1 MSYLD
6 KLPKEV
12 IKDYKEL
19 RPCQIKAIDAGLL
32 EGKNLLICTPT
43 ASGKTLVAEIA
54 AIKRIKKGKCVYIV
68 PLKALAL
75 EKNNDFKKKYPNLK
89 TAISIGDLDSSD
101 PWLANSDIIIT
112 TSEKMESLIRHGAI
126 WITKVATIIIDEV
139 HLLNE
144 PDRGPTLEILITL
157 LKRILPKSQLIAL
170 SATIGNPEELAKW
183 LEANLVIDDWRPIK
197 LYQGVYLDNEIDFF
211 NEKDNISLNQKTE
224 PAVDLAIDT
233 IIKNKQALV
242 FCATK
247 SSAEATAERIAK
259 LQRIDYDLHKMSEDI
274 LKVLSS
280 PTKQCRRL
288 SYCIKHGIAFHHS
301 GLPSKQRS
309 VIENAFRDKKIK
321 IICCTPT
328 LAMGISMD
336 AFRTI
341 IKSLKRYSSRWGYMW
356 IPVLEYHQCAGRAGR
371 P

>member
-1 MSYLD
+1 MKDID

-12 IKDYKEL
+12 IQDFKEL
-19 RPCQIKAIDAGLL
+19 RPCQIKAIKSGLL
-32 EGKNLLICTPT
+32 KGKNLLICTPT

-54 AIKRIKKGKCVYIV
+54 AIKRVNLGKCIYIV

-75 EKNNDFKKKYPNLK
+75 EKHQNFKKKYPNLK
-89 TAISIGDLDSSD
+89 VSVSIGDLDSSD
-101 PWLANSDIIIT
+101 PWLLDSDIIIT
-112 TSEKMESLIRHGAI
+112 TSEKMESLIRHGSP
-126 WITKVATIIIDEV
+126 WISKVSTIIIDEI
-139 HLLNE
+139 HLLNDAE
-144 PDRGPTLEILITL
+144 RGPTLEILITL
-157 LKRILPKSQLIAL
+157 LKKILPNAQLIGL
-170 SATIGNPEELAKW
+170 SATIGNPKELAKW
-183 LEANLVIDDWRPIK
+183 LEANLVVDEWRPIK
-197 LYQGVYLDNEIDFF
+197 LFQGVYVDDKIDFF
-211 NEKDNISLNQKTE
+211 KKKEDLVVPLKTE

-233 IIKNKQALV
+233 IRKNKQALV
-242 FCATK
+242 FCNSK
-247 SSAEATAERIAK
+247 RSAEATAERIAK
-259 LQRIDYDLHKMSEDI
+259 LQTLKPELKKISDDI

-280 PTKQCRRL
+280 PTRQCRRL
-288 SYCIKHGIAFHHS
+288 SFCIKHGIAFHHA
-301 GLPSKQRS
+301 GLPSKQRAT
-309 VIENAFRDKKIK
+309 IEDAFRNKQIK